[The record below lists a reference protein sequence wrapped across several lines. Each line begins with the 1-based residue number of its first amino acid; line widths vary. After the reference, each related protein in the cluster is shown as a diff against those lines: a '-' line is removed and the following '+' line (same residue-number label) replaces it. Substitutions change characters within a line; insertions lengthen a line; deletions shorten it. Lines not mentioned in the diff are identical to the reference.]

1 MSRTDQML
9 VEWKNDSLE
18 KSKNHSSSA
27 NKMTGWFY
35 GLSVPAIL
43 SSLAI
48 GSLLAYNDNAN
59 VQVALSVISFLTAA
73 LNGVITVLRPNEN
86 AKKHKDASAEYA
98 IVARTI
104 DTIRRLEESK
114 EKEEAIGNIQELL
127 ASLQKEYPDSS
138 CLPSS
143 SDPSVIPPP
152 ISIEISKEE
161 DAKLPLSNSTK
172 ILSRALKEQLRR
184 LEQDV

>member
-1 MSRTDQML
+1 
-9 VEWKNDSLE
+9 
-18 KSKNHSSSA
+18 
-27 NKMTGWFY
+27 MTGWFY

-143 SDPSVIPPP
+143 DPTTIPQP